1 MPDAEQMQ
9 LPLFDSPN
17 GDEHPIV
24 SKQKQPRKAKA
35 HVIDDFA
42 GTPLALE
49 LPDEALDI
57 TPHPAP
63 EPPPSVVHK
72 PPPRPTSAPRIVEY
86 PTKHKLVP
94 TILHTPSL
102 AVLADFAPHVIEA
115 GDAPMVSAKLI
126 EVVPELQANGD
137 SGVYTD
143 QQRATAAA
151 MLRFLHEAVDA
162 EPLITGLWDESETV
176 RLACAETLGV
186 MGTWSEVPYDEL
198 IQMVQGLIVA
208 SRHPDPQMR
217 IASAHALANMRAG
230 VAVTELVER
239 LEVEEEPDVREAVAL
254 ALGELGSDEAVDAIL
269 AAYYAERLPHSAA
282 CDAIRAAGPNASEA
296 LAQLGVG

>member
-1 MPDAEQMQ
+1 MPDTEQMQ

-17 GDEHPIV
+17 GDEHPLS
-24 SKQKQPRKAKA
+24 SKPKTARKAKVHA
-35 HVIDDFA
+35 VDEFA
-42 GTPLALE
+42 GVPLALE

-57 TPHPAP
+57 MPHPAP
-63 EPPPSVVHK
+63 EPPPPAIHK
-72 PPPRPTSAPRIVEY
+72 PPPRPTSAPRIMEY

-102 AVLADFAPHVIEA
+102 AVLADFAPQVVEA
-115 GDAPMVSAKLI
+115 GDAPMVAAKLI
-126 EVVPELQANGD
+126 EAVPELQANGD
-137 SGVYTD
+137 FGGYTE
-143 QQRATAAA
+143 QQRASAAA
-151 MLRFLHEAVDA
+151 MLRFLHEVVDT
-162 EPLITGLWDESETV
+162 EPLITGLWDESEHV
-176 RLACAETLGV
+176 RLACAETLGA
-186 MGTWSEVPYDEL
+186 MGTWAEVPYDEL

-254 ALGELGSDEAVDAIL
+254 ALGELGSDEAIGAIL
-269 AAYYAERLPHSAA
+269 SAYHAERLPRDAA
-282 CDAIRAAGPNASEA
+282 RDAIQAAGPSASEA
-296 LAQLGVG
+296 LAELS